1 MLVHCR
7 RLPLGLSYPEI
18 LDAIVATWH
27 QAVDRGRTAV
37 VVLDASGVG
46 RPLADQL
53 AALRIPHIGVII
65 TGGTEVGWSAE
76 QPDVIRIPKQRLI
89 LAARLALESRQ
100 LSRATDAQEVDLLM
114 QELAGYRVKV
124 TKSANEVY
132 DAREGMHDDLVLALA
147 LPIWFRNY
155 RLRFWDA
162 AQHRQREERQKD
174 GGDDEWSDPF
184 GRRYG

>member
-1 MLVHCR
+1 MVDLHAIAGSWQDPEFYIGVDVGQQQDYTAITVVEAQRYLTVKAKRQIPLDLVSTDEHWVSPSDFPPAAAEQIRKIAEQNGRPPQVPLMLVHCR

-76 QPDVIRIPKQRLI
+76 QPDVIRIPKQ
-89 LAARLALESRQ
+89 
-100 LSRATDAQEVDLLM
+100 
-114 QELAGYRVKV
+114 
-124 TKSANEVY
+124 
-132 DAREGMHDDLVLALA
+132 
-147 LPIWFRNY
+147 
-155 RLRFWDA
+155 
-162 AQHRQREERQKD
+162 
-174 GGDDEWSDPF
+174 
-184 GRRYG
+184 